1 MKMMERN
8 ENIKV
13 RVIADDV
20 VSPLGVGSEENLEA
34 VLAISGGESPRGG
47 YALSGDEAAE
57 GGEDWSGSVHLHK
70 GTFGLPEPFVASL
83 FDRQKME
90 EVLVREGITSEGY
103 SFLERISI
111 LSASRAIAA
120 SGIDPS
126 SPDTVFVLSSTKG
139 NIWTTIGSSADKIA
153 SWFGNSVAPIAISNA
168 CISGV
173 CAEIEALRLL
183 RGGEFRT
190 AVVIGVDV
198 QSKFIVSGF
207 QSFKALSPE
216 LCRPFD
222 RDRRGLNL
230 GEAAATVVLQRSSLS
245 SSSADGPEASKRE
258 GSAETS
264 ATGWEIVEGC
274 IRNDANHISGPS
286 RTGEGSFLAL
296 EYLLESGAVKAEDLA
311 AVNVHGTAT
320 AYNDEMESIALSR
333 AGLSEV
339 PVNSLKGFFGHTM
352 GAAGV
357 LETVLS
363 MHATARGLVLPT
375 RGFETLGVSC
385 PVNVS
390 AGLRTTD
397 KRSFVKLISG
407 FGGCNAAVA
416 FRISEGCAAVEASPC
431 GETSKVWSSDGCP
444 ASSQGCAP
452 ALETLGTIDITPD
465 SIILNGNKLDIR
477 GTGREEVHEA
487 FRSLGIDYVK
497 FFKMDPLAKLGFV
510 ASELLLNAV
519 EPGER
524 PVPRKDRGVILCNR
538 SASLCN
544 DLHYEKTIE
553 DPANW
558 FPSPALFVYT
568 LPNISCG
575 EIAIRNKW
583 YGETMFFITEEY
595 DAEAFQR
602 TVKREFQDSGLD
614 SALCGYLE
622 CTDEDEFEAHLSL
635 VQRNMK

>member
-1 MKMMERN
+1 MERN

-34 VLAISGGESPRGG
+34 VLAISGGESPCGG
-47 YALSGDEAAE
+47 YALPGDEAAE
-57 GGEDWSGSVHLHK
+57 GGEEWSGSVHLHK

-83 FDRQKME
+83 FDRLKME
-90 EVLVREGITSEGY
+90 EVFSREGIPSEAEGY
-103 SFLERISI
+103 SFLERISV

-139 NIWTTIGSSADKIA
+139 NIWTTIGSSAGKIA
-153 SWFGNSVAPIAISNA
+153 SWFGNSVSPIAISNA

-230 GEAAATVVLQRSSLS
+230 GEAAATVVLQRSSFS
-245 SSSADGPEASKRE
+245 SCSAAGPEASKRE
-258 GSAETS
+258 GSSES
-264 ATGWEIVEGC
+264 SSTGWEIDEGC

-357 LETVLS
+357 LETILS
-363 MHATARGLVLPT
+363 MHATTRGLVLPT
-375 RGFETLGVSC
+375 RGFENPGVSC

-416 FRISEGCAAVEASPC
+416 FRLSEGGAECGAASC
-431 GETSKVWSSDGCP
+431 GETSCSCVSDSCS
-444 ASSQGCAP
+444 ASSQGGDT

-465 SIILNGNKLDIR
+465 TIILNGNKLDIR

-583 YGETMFFITEEY
+583 YGETMFFIAEEY
-595 DAEAFQR
+595 DAEAFRR
-602 TVKREFQDSGLD
+602 TVKREFQDRGLD

-622 CTDEDEFEAHLSL
+622 CTDEDEFEAHLGL
-635 VQRNMK
+635 VKRKLK